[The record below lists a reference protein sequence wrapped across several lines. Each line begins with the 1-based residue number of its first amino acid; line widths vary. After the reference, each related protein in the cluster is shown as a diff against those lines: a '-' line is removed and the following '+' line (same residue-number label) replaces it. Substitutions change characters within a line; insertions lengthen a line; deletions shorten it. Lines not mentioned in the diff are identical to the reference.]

1 MLAKTIEHNCRK
13 VDFSVTQA
21 SVVVRVMAPDRAGMF
36 TPMAKVSVANNIFTM
51 ESANNLKKVQC
62 IDFDVHIKTERN
74 LICTLQCE

>member
-21 SVVVRVMAPDRAGMF
+21 SVVVSVMAPDRAGMF

-62 IDFDVHIKTERN
+62 IDFYVHIKTERN